1 MGDLLKGISS
11 FRGAVF
17 PSHSAL
23 YRKLAR
29 EGQQP
34 HALMI
39 SCADSRVM
47 PETITQSGPGDL
59 FVCRNAGNIVPP
71 FSTLNGGVSSAIEY
85 AILAL
90 GVSDIVVCG
99 HSDCGAMKG
108 LCHPEMLVP
117 MPNVAAWL
125 RHSHAASNVIEIA
138 SDPKFAR
145 RNAAPGPQ
153 QRNGV
158 RGAPIQGNDRQIAL
172 RRLGLRLKHA
182 GILRGVSLRQHEVPS
197 RATAFVKLFSSATAR
212 KASGRQFFA
221 LHSLILDIGS
231 MTYQCLIERNGE
243 DYLPYKG
250 DTGAAR

>member
-17 PSHSAL
+17 PTHSAL

-90 GVSDIVVCG
+90 GVSDIIVCG

-108 LCHPEMLVP
+108 LCHPQMLEP

-125 RHSHAASNVIEIA
+125 RHSHAAYSIVCQAYPDDLSDAERVRAVAMENVVVQMDHLKTHPSVAAKLATNEITLHGWFFDIETGEVQVYDGVLARFTEVQEGEPLPVAFTGRGHPHVMPRIA
-138 SDPKFAR
+138 
-145 RNAAPGPQ
+145 AA
-153 QRNGV
+153 
-158 RGAPIQGNDRQIAL
+158 L
-172 RRLGLRLKHA
+172 A
-182 GILRGVSLRQHEVPS
+182 GE
-197 RATAFVKLFSSATAR
+197 
-212 KASGRQFFA
+212 
-221 LHSLILDIGS
+221 
-231 MTYQCLIERNGE
+231 
-243 DYLPYKG
+243 
-250 DTGAAR
+250 

>member
-17 PSHSAL
+17 PNQSAL

-34 HALMI
+34 QALMI

-47 PETITQSGPGDL
+47 PETITQAGPGDL

-108 LCHPEMLVP
+108 LCHPELLQP

-125 RHSHAASNVIEIA
+125 RHSHAAYSIVCRAYPDDLSESDRVRAVAMENVVVQLDHLKTHPSVAAKLATSEITLHGWFFDIETGEIQVYDGA
-138 SDPKFAR
+138 TATFTV
-145 RNAAPGPQ
+145 PQ
-153 QRNGV
+153 EGEPLPVAITGR
-158 RGAPIQGNDRQIAL
+158 DRPHVMPQIA
-172 RRLGLRLKHA
+172 
-182 GILRGVSLRQHEVPS
+182 
-197 RATAFVKLFSSATAR
+197 ATL
-212 KASGRQFFA
+212 
-221 LHSLILDIGS
+221 
-231 MTYQCLIERNGE
+231 
-243 DYLPYKG
+243 
-250 DTGAAR
+250 AAE